1 MKEKVNI
8 SFYLVH
14 IHLKYPHVRQGPG
27 PALKQVYPHK
37 VMFLVIELHF
47 SVG

>member
-1 MKEKVNI
+1 MEKVNI
-8 SFYLVH
+8 SFCLVQ
-14 IHLKYPHVRQGPG
+14 IHLKYPNFKQGPC

>member
-1 MKEKVNI
+1 M
-8 SFYLVH
+8 SFYLVQ
-14 IHLKYPHVRQGPG
+14 IHLKYPVMQGPG

-37 VMFLVIELHF
+37 VMFLVTELHF